1 MHFLRKYP
9 KRLFWTVYFIGLAV
23 SLILD
28 FVWLRSDILY
38 YHFPFQYF
46 LEFFAIFG
54 LFGCMLLILI
64 AKGMGYFV
72 VRDEDYYEKNR
83 GDEE

>member
-1 MHFLRKYP
+1 MNLLRTYP
-9 KRLFWTVYFIGLAV
+9 KKFLWTVYYVGLAL

-28 FVWLRSDILY
+28 VAWLRSNVLH
-38 YHFPFQYF
+38 YHFQFQYF
-46 LEFFAIFG
+46 PEFFATFG

-64 AKGMGYFV
+64 AKGMGHFI
-72 VRDEDYYEKNR
+72 VRDEDYYEKKR